1 MSFGFRYG
9 PPREAD
15 FVFDVRYLKNPYF
28 DTTLRSKTG
37 KDPTVSE
44 FVLKQPIASAVLNH
58 ITTLLQD
65 ILPWCDKEGKATV
78 TVAIGCTGGQ
88 HRSVAMAEALA
99 RRINTD
105 GRRLTVQHRE
115 MELSR
120 LQT

>member
-1 MSFGFRYG
+1 MIDTTELTVHDLKRQIQERFGEPGERAAALTVMSFGFRYG

-65 ILPWCDKEGKATV
+65 I
-78 TVAIGCTGGQ
+78 
-88 HRSVAMAEALA
+88 RFS
-99 RRINTD
+99 
-105 GRRLTVQHRE
+105 
-115 MELSR
+115 
-120 LQT
+120 